1 MGPSGVPSEALPSG
15 ATSPGHRANWRVPK
29 IILAGP
35 HEGPP
40 PLDAGGGGM
49 PGSTPHRKPP
59 APEGVPPPSGPSVAP
74 AAKPSSELAST
85 QNHPSWPPPMRG
97 APPLDA
103 GAKGACLEAP
113 PPSKAPRPPPREG
126 APQPRPPPRQPPPSR
141 PRQGVPHP
149 FEPPSWPT
157 SSPTAR
163 LASQLASTQTPQNA
177 HLHPG
182 QKSPAPPPPRCHLP
196 VPSPPWSLSQLAS
209 SLAAQMRARGPSS
222 GSPLQAP
229 GAAGTIDGEV

>member
-1 MGPSGVPSEALPSG
+1 MEKSRDGSFG
-15 ATSPGHRANWRVPK
+15 
-29 IILAGP
+29 
-35 HEGPP
+35 GPP
-40 PLDAGGGGM
+40 LRGHQP
-49 PGSTPHRKPP
+49 R
-59 APEGVPPPSGPSVAP
+59 
-74 AAKPSSELAST
+74 PSSELAST
-85 QNHPSWPPPMRG
+85 QNHPSWPPMRG
-97 APPLDA
+97 APPSRCR
-103 GAKGACLEAP
+103 GEGGMPGSTPHRKP
-113 PPSKAPRPPPREG
+113 PGPLHGKVP
-126 APQPRPPPRQPPPSR
+126 PQPRPTPHRQPPPSR

-157 SSPTAR
+157 SSPTAK